1 MTPVD
6 LSTTVLR
13 AVRRAVGENALRAP
27 VPARVRVERTRPG
40 GCGDYASA
48 VALQLAGPAALPA
61 REVAE
66 ILRDRLT
73 GAPGVSRVE
82 ITGPGFLNFTLDASA
97 GAAAHRDIVHR
108 VREEGKRYGYGD
120 DLAGQRLGVVHARE
134 VRAAVT
140 ADAVRRLLT
149 ARGAVVRLSCE
160 GEPDADW
167 ARLGVAT
174 DAYGKPPAGPGADRQ
189 ASGVVAD
196 ARGQRPGADRPAS
209 GVVADARGQRPGA
222 DRQASGVVADAR
234 GQRTGAARPAPGVA
248 ADAQGRRPGAD
259 RPASGRIGA
268 GGVPGADRQPSG
280 GADDGPDAPGPA
292 APVPGAPGTP
302 LAPIRPVPAGGT
314 AAALLTRLGPDAARW
329 GLLRAAGHDRA
340 PLGPELIVQTE
351 ANALFRVRYA
361 YARARAVVRE
371 AGRLGVAVPGDG
383 DDIDATGAAALLALL
398 ADHPA
403 VLAAAARHRAPDRLA
418 RHLEAV
424 AGAFFDFHDAAP
436 PLPVGDEKP
445 SAAHRSRQA
454 IAEAAGTVLAGGLSL
469 LGVSAPE
476 HL

>member
-6 LSTTVLR
+6 LSTTVLH

-40 GCGDYASA
+40 GRGDYASA

-108 VREEGKRYGYGD
+108 VREEGERYGYGD

-167 ARLGVAT
+167 ARLGVAI

-189 ASGVVAD
+189 PLG
-196 ARGQRPGADRPAS
+196 
-209 GVVADARGQRPGA
+209 
-222 DRQASGVVADAR
+222 
-234 GQRTGAARPAPGVA
+234 GAAH
-248 ADAQGRRPGAD
+248 
-259 RPASGRIGA
+259 
-268 GGVPGADRQPSG
+268 
-280 GADDGPDAPGPA
+280 GPD
-292 APVPGAPGTP
+292 APGTP
-302 LAPIRPVPAGGT
+302 LAPIRPIPAGET

-361 YARARAVVRE
+361 YARTRAVVRE

-383 DDIDATGAAALLALL
+383 EDLDATGADALLALL

-445 SAAHRSRQA
+445 SAAHRSRTA